1 MGHLF
6 GSVSGVS
13 FFGKFSFPS
22 FDTHVFVVL
31 LYDLFS
37 KGGCFMMICFTH
49 HDCVCKRV

>member
-1 MGHLF
+1 MGRLF

-22 FDTHVFVVL
+22 FDARVSVVL

-37 KGGCFMMICFTH
+37 KGGCFMMIFFTH
-49 HDCVCKRV
+49 HDCVYKRV